1 VRTLKRVLKVAAL
14 VLIVLLVIG
23 GAFIGNLLTSNPYPR
38 PEAGGWVRL
47 KDMPH
52 PRGEGGA
59 TIILPGPAGTQD
71 ICPTAPCAPQFLV
84 AGGIR
89 GPLGKTVDLVDI
101 LDAGSGKWRSGPAL
115 PEPRHHPAAA
125 AIDGATYLSGGART
139 ARNWTPERNLWVLR
153 PGSDQWDRLPEMP
166 EARMAHQM
174 IAAGGK
180 LYVIGGRGPSSRV
193 LIYDRTTG
201 WTEGAAMPGPRDHLG
216 AVLVQN
222 KIYAIGGRRN
232 TVLRRVDIYDIPT
245 DTWSPGPSLPKP
257 TSGMAAELLADGR
270 IHVVGGE
277 DPSTFGGGVVDRHYI
292 LDIASGTWGVG
303 PKALLPVHGAAS
315 DEVAGVLVIAGGARR
330 QGTLSVLAWTGL
342 TQRFNPREAPE
353 TPFPSR
359 SPSPSPSP
367 SPQSPAPLPGG
378 TLPG

>member
-315 DEVAGVLVIAGGARR
+315 DEVGAQGGELEDRGPLVRCVIDE
-330 QGTLSVLAWTGL
+330 L
-342 TQRFNPREAPE
+342 EAI
-353 TPFPSR
+353 R
-359 SPSPSPSP
+359 DWMAIKG
-367 SPQSPAPLPGG
+367 QCRI
-378 TLPG
+378 

>member
-1 VRTLKRVLKVAAL
+1 MRTLKRVLKVAAL

-315 DEVAGVLVIAGGARR
+315 DEVGGVLLIVGGSRR
-330 QGTLSVLAWTGL
+330 QGTFSVLAWTGL
-342 TQRFNPREAPE
+342 TQRFDPREAPSSLN
-353 TPFPSR
+353 PG
-359 SPSPSPSP
+359 PSPTPRATTTST
-367 SPQSPAPLPGG
+367 PLPGG
-378 TLPG
+378 TLPGD